1 MSLEEKKKLNQLAVY
16 YQQLHSIL
24 SIHKKINTLTNKTEK
39 PLAHQQ

>member
-1 MSLEEKKKLNQLAVY
+1 MSLAEKKLNQLAVY

-24 SIHKKINTLTNKTEK
+24 STDKNLNTFTNKTEK